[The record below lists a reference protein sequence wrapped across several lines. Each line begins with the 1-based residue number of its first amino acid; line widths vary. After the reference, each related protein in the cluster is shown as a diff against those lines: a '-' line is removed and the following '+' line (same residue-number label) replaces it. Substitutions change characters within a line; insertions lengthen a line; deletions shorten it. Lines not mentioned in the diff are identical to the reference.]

1 MIVFLREYSPFV
13 FTIIF
18 TMIVISVSSQSIK
31 KDSLDTLEP
40 NFDRTNNF
48 YDSLRVRASKKKL
61 TRLIYDFI
69 VTGYKPASD
78 TISETHAYYATSEG
92 KTIGDIKFLRLPV
105 FGPTVQD
112 TTQRASS
119 WLERA
124 ANSLHTRSDLHN
136 LSKNLIVKS
145 GDKIDADILY
155 ENERIFRTLPHIRDA
170 RFIVVPDSSNNDVVN
185 LLLITQDRFSVGV
198 TGFLD
203 GSSASAEIYNRNFF
217 GFGHEA
223 SVRFVG
229 HLTRMPY
236 IGFESHYKINN
247 INGKFLSFAAG
258 YSNTYRNEGAVMNFE
273 KPLIRVSDNW
283 AYGINAYTYKRT
295 SELPELIRPFRDI
308 YLRYNQLTMWGARN
322 FQIGAN
328 EKTHSQITIAANYI
342 NRQFK
347 AKPFLPIGEPQY
359 FADTRF
365 YLTGITWSQRWYM
378 PDKLIYGYGITE
390 DIPKGFKNE
399 LVFGFDDNENGE
411 RFYAHFFLSNGNFL
425 RNKPGYL
432 YIYGG
437 ASTYFNHRNQQQGLI
452 EFGLNF
458 ISKIHGKGAAR
469 FRQFIK
475 LDYKKG
481 INRYD
486 IENLYFEKNNLIR
499 GFGSKQIFGKERLN
513 VNFESVYFQRR
524 DFYRFNIAF
533 FTFVD
538 LGILGNGEN
547 LIFKENYYGGF
558 GAGMRLHNESLVLK
572 TILVRL
578 AIYPNHPKDV
588 GLLGLLITEQTRQD
602 FYNFQPGAPQP
613 RRFQ

>member
-1 MIVFLREYSPFV
+1 MSENSQKYLHLIIA
-13 FTIIF
+13 IIF
-18 TMIVISVSSQSIK
+18 LMIGDFSAAQSVKRDSIYNGE
-31 KDSLDTLEP
+31 TY
-40 NFDRTNNF
+40 FDKTNNF
-48 YDSLRVRASKKKL
+48 YDSLKVRASRKKITK
-61 TRLIYDFI
+61 LIYDFI
-69 VTGYKPASD
+69 VTGYKPVLDS
-78 TISETHAYYATSEG
+78 ISETHTYYASSEG

-112 TTQRASS
+112 TSQRASS
-119 WLERA
+119 WFERT
-124 ANSLHTRSDLHN
+124 ANTIHTRSDLHN
-136 LSKNLIVKS
+136 LSKNLIIKK
-145 GDKIDADILY
+145 GEILDADILY

-170 RFIVVPDSSNNDVVN
+170 RFIIIPDSSNNENVN
-185 LLLITQDRFSVGV
+185 LLLITQDRFSIGI

-203 GSSASAEIYNRNFF
+203 GSSAAAEIYNRNFF

-236 IGFESHYKINN
+236 IGFESYYKINN

-258 YSNTYRNEGAVMNFE
+258 YSNTYRNEGAVLNFE
-273 KPLIRVSDNW
+273 KPLIRVSDKW

-308 YLRYNQLTMWGARN
+308 YLRYNELNTWGARN
-322 FQIGAN
+322 FQIGPN
-328 EKTHSQITIAANYI
+328 DNIHSQITIAANYL

-347 AKPFLPIGEPQY
+347 ERPFVQKGEPQY
-359 FADTRF
+359 FANTKF
-365 YLTGITWSQRWYM
+365 YLAGITWSQRWYM

-432 YIYGG
+432 YLYGG
-437 ASTYFNHRNQQQGLI
+437 ASTYFNYRNQQQGLI
-452 EFGLNF
+452 EGGINF
-458 ISKIHGKGAAR
+458 ITKLQGNGRAR
-469 FRQFIK
+469 FRHFIK
-475 LDYKKG
+475 IDYMRG
-481 INRYD
+481 VNRFE

-499 GFGSKQIFGKERLN
+499 GFESKQIFGKERLN
-513 VNFESVYFQRR
+513 INFESVYFQHR

-538 LGILGNGEN
+538 VGILGKQEN

-588 GLLGLLITEQTRQD
+588 GLLGLLITEQTRQN
-602 FYNFQPGAPQP
+602 FYNFQPGPP
-613 RRFQ
+613 RPRGFQ

>member
-1 MIVFLREYSPFV
+1 MIDNLRKYCQLL

-18 TMIVISVSSQSIK
+18 VMIGNYSWAQSIK
-31 KDSLDTLEP
+31 KDSIVTREP
-40 NFDRTNNF
+40 NIDKTNNF
-48 YDSLRVRASKKKL
+48 YDSLKVRASKKKI
-61 TRLIYDFI
+61 TRLIYDFV
-69 VTGYKPASD
+69 VTGYKPVQD

-112 TTQRASS
+112 TSHRASS

-124 ANSLHTRSDLHN
+124 ANSIHTRSDLHN
-136 LSKNLIVKS
+136 LSKNLIIKR
-145 GDKIDADILY
+145 GETIDADMLY

-170 RFIVVPDSSNNDVVN
+170 RFIIVPDTMNNDVVN
-185 LLLITQDRFSVGV
+185 LLLITQDRFSIGV

-203 GSSASAEIYNRNFF
+203 GSSAAAEIYNRNFF

-236 IGFESHYKINN
+236 IGFESFYKINN

-322 FQIGAN
+322 FQIGTN
-328 EKTHSQITIAANYI
+328 ENTHSQITIAANYI

-347 AKPFLPIGEPQY
+347 ERPFLPKGEPHY
-359 FADTRF
+359 FSDTKF
-365 YLTGITWSQRWYM
+365 YLTGISWSQRWYM

-425 RNKPGYL
+425 RNRPGYL
-432 YIYGG
+432 FLYGG
-437 ASTYFNHRNQQQGLI
+437 ASTYFNYRDQQQGLI
-452 EFGLNF
+452 EGGINF
-458 ISKIHGKGAAR
+458 ITKLHGNGNAR
-469 FRQFIK
+469 FRHFIRI
-475 LDYKKG
+475 DYMRG
-481 INRYD
+481 VNRFE

-499 GFGSKQIFGKERLN
+499 GFESKQIFGKERLN
-513 VNFESVYFQRR
+513 INFESVYFQRR

-533 FTFVD
+533 FTFID
-538 LGILGNGEN
+538 LGLLGKEQN
-547 LIFKENYYGGF
+547 LIFKESYYGGF

-588 GLLGLLITEQTRQD
+588 GLLGLLITEQTRQN
-602 FYNFQPGAPQP
+602 FYNFQPGPPQP

>member
-1 MIVFLREYSPFV
+1 MTVSVRKYSPYVFAIMFVMIVG
-13 FTIIF
+13 
-18 TMIVISVSSQSIK
+18 SVSSQSIK
-31 KDSLDTLEP
+31 KDSLDNRQP
-40 NFDRTNNF
+40 NFEKTNNF
-48 YDSLRVRASKKKL
+48 YDSLRVRASKKKF
-61 TRLIYDFI
+61 TRLIYDFV
-69 VTGYKPASD
+69 VTGYKPVSD
-78 TISETHAYYATSEG
+78 TISETHEYYAASEG

-112 TTQRASS
+112 TSQRASS

-124 ANSLHTRSDLHN
+124 ANSIHTRSDLHN
-136 LSKNLIVKS
+136 LSKNLIIKR
-145 GDKIDADILY
+145 GEIIDADLLY

-170 RFIVVPDSSNNDVVN
+170 RFIVVPDSSNNDIVN
-185 LLLITQDRFSVGV
+185 LLLITQDRFSIGV

-203 GSSASAEIYNRNFF
+203 GSSAAAEIYNRNIF

-229 HLTRMPY
+229 HLTRTPY
-236 IGFESHYKINN
+236 IGFESFYKINN

-258 YSNTYRNEGAVMNFE
+258 YSNTYRNEGAILNFE
-273 KPLIRVSDNW
+273 KPLIRVTDNW
-283 AYGINAYTYKRT
+283 GYGINAYSYKRT
-295 SELPELIRPFRDI
+295 SELPELTRRFRDI
-308 YLRYNQLTMWGARN
+308 YLKYNELNAWGARN
-322 FQIGAN
+322 FQIGTN
-328 EKTHSQITIAANYI
+328 GNSHSQITVSANYL

-347 AKPFLPIGEPQY
+347 SRPFLPKGEPHY

-437 ASTYFNHRNQQQGLI
+437 ASTYFDYRYQQQGLI

-458 ISKIHGKGAAR
+458 ISKMHGNGDAR
-469 FRQFIK
+469 FRHFIR
-475 LDYKKG
+475 LDYMRG
-481 INRYD
+481 INRFD

-499 GFGSKQIFGKERLN
+499 GFESKQIFGKERLN
-513 VNFESVYFQRR
+513 INLESVYFQRR

-538 LGILGNGEN
+538 LGILGNEKN
-547 LIFKENYYGGF
+547 LIFRENYYGGF

-578 AIYPNHPKDV
+578 AIYPNHPRDV
-588 GLLGLLITEQTRQD
+588 GLLGLLITEQTRQN
-602 FYNFQPGAPQP
+602 FYNFQPGPP
-613 RRFQ
+613 RPRSFQ